1 MAVEEPPLQ
10 QVGAELRQEEEEEE
24 DQTILLAVRSNQ
36 TDHVVP
42 NETFSGASAGKSER
56 SYINATTNAASELS
70 DVVRHKA
77 TILMHI
83 MEAGPAVEQVIEK
96 YSDESDHVMLE
107 LLEKRLQAARKLEQD
122 DEAIQGMVVLYSYLK
137 AEYDRNTASPA
148 LRLLD
153 TLLQIM
159 TTNPSD
165 EEYASHHKEMNRKVM
180 VRMQMAFD
188 ASMPL
193 ETDVLSVAQQIAG
206 GKRRFIDEI
215 VNESVKPSE
224 FIHEV
229 DALLTQAR
237 DQQAILKQH
246 IENQGTVSADVQKV
260 LDNRQNAIDNVEE
273 ILSMA
278 TELSNRLRIQ

>member
-1 MAVEEPPLQ
+1 VQRENLTGTVAVEEPPEQQQ
-10 QVGAELRQEEEEEE
+10 QVEPQQQQEEEEEE
-24 DQTILLAVRSNQ
+24 NQ
-36 TDHVVP
+36 TSSIVAHSTHVGT
-42 NETFSGASAGKSER
+42 NETVSSNG
-56 SYINATTNAASELS
+56 TAAPELS
-70 DVVRHKA
+70 DIVRHKA
-77 TILMHI
+77 SILMQI

-96 YSDESDHVMLE
+96 HSDEIDHIMLE
-107 LLEKRLQAARKLEQD
+107 LLEKRIQAARKLEQD
-122 DEAIQGMVVLYSYLK
+122 DEVIQGMVVLYSHLK

-159 TTNPSD
+159 ATNPSD
-165 EEYASHHKEMNRKVM
+165 DEYASYHKEMNRKVM
-180 VRMQMAFD
+180 ARMQMAFD

-193 ETDVLSVAQQIAG
+193 ETDVLSVAQQIAE

-237 DQQAILKQH
+237 DQQAMLKQH
-246 IENQGTVSADVQKV
+246 IENQGSVSADVQKV
-260 LDNRQNAIDNVEE
+260 LENRQNAIDNVEE